1 MPAGP
6 LSSTSGSHQPLSPA
20 STPQPLGEPAS
31 PAGREFTGDPA
42 RVSEVSDQTAASVQ
56 GALDALAGQTTK
68 PSTEQVV
75 AALAAEGFAG
85 SGVEVTASSTPTG
98 LEADAIQAAVLQGN
112 ECVIGH
118 VREGTVTVTVLP
130 VLASGRCFVGSV
142 LQ

>member
-6 LSSTSGSHQPLSPA
+6 PSSTPASHQPLSPSSA
-20 STPQPLGEPAS
+20 PQPLADTALPT
-31 PAGREFTGDPA
+31 GRSTAGDPV

-56 GALDALAGQTTK
+56 GALDALAGQAAK
-68 PSTEQVV
+68 PSTEQIV
-75 AALAAEGFAG
+75 AALAAAGFAG
-85 SGVEVTASSTPTG
+85 SGVEVTATSTPTG
-98 LEADAIQAAVLQGN
+98 LEADAVQAAVLHGN